1 MMVSLRTTSKRN
13 TNTSTGKSNP
23 QHHQEVVPTDEL
35 HRLEQVDLMAF
46 IRGDTRLPERYVFDP
61 DLFPDYTRSTQRRLV
76 TMIQD
81 VCERQQSPVVVH
93 QWANEEH
100 DDRVVRRI
108 RFRCAFFRKKKRS
121 ALAGVPSCQ
130 FQFQVC
136 YQAKY
141 GWCLLNG
148 KGQSRHVGHPL
159 QNSSKPSASN
169 QKPAPKRAS
178 AKPQPKAK
186 VSPKAA
192 AAKRNFSTAAAVA
205 KKAAEP
211 VLREEPSTACCVE
224 CSSPPPSP
232 LLYNDENIN
241 TVQAAWKDLKQCSTS
256 DCKVN
261 NNFNPLLRDATSTA
275 THNSLVF
282 RKNDLLQMA
291 PAYTDFALDPN
302 MDEIMEWDLL
312 DEPEVCLPTSV
323 PTSVGGFLQK
333 TVYLTETP
341 FPEVTDLEDKC
352 AGLMEALRAYAKS
365 NNFVVTVEDYAT
377 VDRPGEKTLR
387 VVLHCLGK
395 GCCYQVALLWV
406 VGLMRW
412 QIYCQPDG
420 IFVHGCGRL
429 EGHTSCSAMAATHLN
444 QALDHLV
451 DFLNGEVVCPDGEA
465 EKAMVAAWKSEEKPV
480 PVSAN
485 VRKETR
491 KAVAKVAD
499 KDATASAA

>member
-1 MMVSLRTTSKRN
+1 LHSLIAISNDSLLFSQLQATMKVSSLKRTATKK
-13 TNTSTGKSNP
+13 NTSTERSNSQ
-23 QHHQEVVPTDEL
+23 QHHQEVLLEEVAGERK
-35 HRLEQVDLMAF
+35 RLEQVNLIDF
-46 IRGDTRLPERYVFDP
+46 IRGDSRLPERYVFDP
-61 DLFPDYTRSTQRRLV
+61 DLFPDYSRSTQRRLV

-108 RFRCAFFRKKKRS
+108 RFRCAFFRKKKRT
-121 ALAGVPSCQ
+121 AQPGVASCQ

-159 QNSSKPSASN
+159 MNHQSKSTTTTPNTAASHP
-169 QKPAPKRAS
+169 KPAPKQARAAKPKARSTTAKHNFSAS
-178 AKPQPKAK
+178 AVAAK
-186 VSPKAA
+186 SAA
-192 AAKRNFSTAAAVA
+192 AAK
-205 KKAAEP
+205 P
-211 VLREEPSTACCVE
+211 VLKKEPGVACCVE
-224 CSSPPPSP
+224 CLSPPPSP

-256 DCKVN
+256 DCK
-261 NNFNPLLRDATSTA
+261 
-275 THNSLVF
+275 
-282 RKNDLLQMA
+282 MA
-291 PAYTDFALDPN
+291 PAYTDFALDPMEDI
-302 MDEIMEWDLL
+302 MDWDLL
-312 DEPEVCLPTSV
+312 DEPEVVLPTSV
-323 PTSVGGFLQK
+323 PASAGGFLHK

-352 AGLMEALRAYAKS
+352 GGLMEALRAYAKAHD
-365 NNFVVTVEDYAT
+365 FVVTVEDYAAA
-377 VDRPGEKTLR
+377 DRPGEKTMR
-387 VVLHCLGK
+387 VVLHCLGA

-406 VGLMRW
+406 VGLMKW
-412 QIYCQPDG
+412 QIYCQSDG

-429 EGHTSCSAMAATHLN
+429 EGHPACSAMAATPLN

-465 EKAMVAAWKSEEKPV
+465 DKATVAAWKNTEEEKPV
-480 PVSAN
+480 SEN

-491 KAVAKVAD
+491 KAVAKAAGL
-499 KDATASAA
+499 DATASAA

>member
-1 MMVSLRTTSKRN
+1 MI
-13 TNTSTGKSNP
+13 
-23 QHHQEVVPTDEL
+23 QEVCD
-35 HRLEQVDLMAF
+35 
-46 IRGDTRLPERYVFDP
+46 
-61 DLFPDYTRSTQRRLV
+61 
-76 TMIQD
+76 
-81 VCERQQSPVVVH
+81 RQQSPVVVH

-121 ALAGVPSCQ
+121 ALAGVASCQ

-159 QNSSKPSASN
+159 QNSKPSASN

-192 AAKRNFSTAAAVA
+192 AKRNFSTTAAVA
-205 KKAAEP
+205 KAAGP
-211 VLREEPSTACCVE
+211 VLKEEASMACCVE

-241 TVQAAWKDLKQCSTS
+241 TVQAAWKDLKQTSTS
-256 DCKVN
+256 DCK
-261 NNFNPLLRDATSTA
+261 
-275 THNSLVF
+275 
-282 RKNDLLQMA
+282 MA
-291 PAYTDFALDPN
+291 PAYTDFALDPD
-302 MDEIMEWDLL
+302 MDDIMEWDLL
-312 DEPEVCLPTSV
+312 DEPEICLPTSV

-352 AGLMEALRAYAKS
+352 AGLMEALRAYAKA
-365 NNFVVTVEDYAT
+365 NNFVVTVEDYAA

-480 PVSAN
+480 PVSEN

-491 KAVAKVAD
+491 KAVAKVAG